1 MTTVTSPAGSGPL
14 PATSAGYGTS
24 TTGSASLAG
33 GAGAA
38 VVDGGGAVGSE
49 GWAGRTDPAVRAYGY
64 GPGPE
69 AYRPAYPQAEPG
81 RFTAFLLRMWDRS
94 PAWLAPAAIL
104 ACFAGAAGYVLVT
117 DPTDDGADAASTCL
131 VKLTTGFDCPGCGGT
146 RAFYYLLKGNIPAA
160 ARHHLLFVFAVPFLA
175 YMYVSWAS
183 QRVFRRSLP
192 ELRLPPLAMGLFLAA
207 WGVFSVLRNLP
218 WAPFTWLYV

>member
-1 MTTVTSPAGSGPL
+1 MTTVTDRAGSGPSPAAVDGL
-14 PATSAGYGTS
+14 AGHPGPASADGLAGHADPAAWRYGYADPATQPSHADPSA
-24 TTGSASLAG
+24 
-33 GAGAA
+33 
-38 VVDGGGAVGSE
+38 
-49 GWAGRTDPAVRAYGY
+49 AYQ
-64 GPGPE
+64 
-69 AYRPAYPQAEPG
+69 PAYAPAEPG

-117 DPTDDGADAASTCL
+117 NPTDDGADAPSTCL

-146 RAFYYLLKGNIPAA
+146 RAFYYLLKGNVPAA
-160 ARHHLLFVFAVPFLA
+160 ARHHLLFVFAVPFLV